1 MHAEVIRLSKPVASD
16 AVSET
21 FGGVWDP
28 TNPQL
33 TLSDALAKADKLV
46 GKPIIVSTKIGRVCQ
61 KKGCFFIAQS
71 GEDAVRVSFRDYGF
85 FIPTDTAGKEVELAG
100 VLVRTAVSVEQAAHF
115 TTDAKGP
122 DGLFKSGDVFEIVAN
137 GVRIPR

>member
-1 MHAEVIRLSKPVASD
+1 MHAEVIRLSESVASD

-21 FGGVWDP
+21 FGGVWDT
-28 TNPQL
+28 TNPRL
-33 TLSDALAKADKLV
+33 TLSDALSKADELV
-46 GKPIIVSTKIGRVCQ
+46 GKPIVVSTMIGRVCQ

-71 GEDAVRVSFRDYGF
+71 GKDAIRVSFRDYGF
-85 FIPTDTAGKEVELAG
+85 FIPTDAAGKEVELAG
-100 VLVRTAVSVEQAAHF
+100 ELVRTAVSVEQAAHF
-115 TTDAKGP
+115 TADAKGP